1 MWWWLIWSILVVG
14 TLVGAFFL
22 LRDLWRKGMRLA
34 KALSEASQTFADASA
49 RISDAVEQAKANA
62 PDTSPTIFDDPVELR
77 ERVTLLRE
85 ERAERAEARRE
96 RRLATARG
104 WSLDAWL
111 TQRKLARSSHSR
123 HL

>member
-1 MWWWLIWSILVVG
+1 MWWLIWSILVVG

-34 KALSEASQTFADASA
+34 KALSEASQTFADASV

-85 ERAERAEARRE
+85 ERAERAAARRE
-96 RRLATARG
+96 RRLAVARG

-111 TQRKLARSSHSR
+111 TQRKFAKSSHSGR
-123 HL
+123 L